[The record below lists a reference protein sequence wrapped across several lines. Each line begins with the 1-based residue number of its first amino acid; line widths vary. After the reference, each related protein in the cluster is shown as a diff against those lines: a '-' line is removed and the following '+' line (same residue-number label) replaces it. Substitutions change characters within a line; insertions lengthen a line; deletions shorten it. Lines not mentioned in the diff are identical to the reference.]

1 MFPLVNIEDY
11 VALLDSAVIFTKP
24 LAVLY
29 YHVLE
34 LTNLDI
40 DLKSHF
46 SLLLEPL
53 FDKKLQEAVTA
64 IWHLDEL
71 GSLLN

>member
-1 MFPLVNIEDY
+1 MVSIEDY
-11 VALLDSAVIFTKP
+11 VALLDSAVIITKP

-34 LTNLDI
+34 LTSLDI
-40 DLKSHF
+40 DLRSHF
-46 SLLLEPL
+46 SVVLEAL

-64 IWHLDEL
+64 LWNLDEL
-71 GSLLN
+71 GSLIN